1 MLGYLSVNGTL
12 TFKKSYNDGD
22 YYDLEYLAQH
32 SKSFRGNAKLKAKK
46 GKGSRVYT
54 MNRRAR
60 KRIENGTIL
69 MRHHQDKKNYTIKM
83 LTLTFAQKPKEANK
97 KVSAF
102 FNRIM
107 KDKIIQNYWWV
118 KEYHPEHF
126 ENTGEKKEHYHCLI
140 SIKRYMTK
148 IKILELWQ
156 LQAGIDTII
165 ISLDNI
171 RVTNKYKS
179 FLFQIVM
186 YVSKYST
193 KGIDKFNDRAYGMS
207 KQLSKQDNIP
217 IIYAKTID
225 NLLAFISKNADLT
238 VNEVIHYREHWNQAY
253 LTVKKAKTYFK
264 IKKEMENDKI
274 WQTFYYTD
282 TQFKLVKFREKFFTW
297 LFDLKEEE
305 FESEKTKQDDKERR
319 KKDKQLEIKIKDYN
333 LKSV

>member
-12 TFKKSYNDGD
+12 TFKKSYNDTD
-22 YYDLEYLAQH
+22 YYDLEYLFQNTKKH
-32 SKSFRGNAKLKAKK
+32 RGNPKLKAKK
-46 GKGSRVYT
+46 GKGSRTYT

-107 KDKIIQNYWWV
+107 KEKIIENYWWV
-118 KEYHPEHF
+118 KEYHPKHF
-126 ENTGEKKEHYHCLI
+126 EDTGIKKEHYHCLI

-148 IKILELWQ
+148 LKIIELWQ
-156 LQAGIDTII
+156 LQAGIDTIMVT
-165 ISLDNI
+165 LQNI
-171 RVTNKYKS
+171 KVTNKYKS

-193 KGIDKFNDRAYGMS
+193 KGIDKFSDRAYGMS
-207 KQLSKQDNIP
+207 NQLSKQDSIP

-225 NLLAFISKNADLT
+225 NLLAFISKNANLT

-264 IKKEMENDKI
+264 IKETMENDSL
-274 WQTFYYTD
+274 WQ
-282 TQFKLVKFREKFFTW
+282 W
-297 LFDLKEEE
+297 LYLDAQE
-305 FESEKTKQDDKERR
+305 FECENTKQEDKVRR

>member
-12 TFKKSYNDGD
+12 TFKKSYDDGD
-22 YYDLEYLAQH
+22 YYDLEYLFQNTKKH
-32 SKSFRGNAKLKAKK
+32 RGNAKLKAKK
-46 GKGSRVYT
+46 GKGSRTYT
-54 MNRRAR
+54 MNKRAR

-69 MRHHQDKKNYTIKM
+69 MRHYQDKENYTIKM

-107 KDKIIQNYWWV
+107 KDEIIENYWWV

-193 KGIDKFNDRAYGMS
+193 KGIDKFSNRAYGMS
-207 KQLSKQDNIP
+207 QQLSKQSTIP

-225 NLLAFISKNADLT
+225 NLLDFISKNANCT

-264 IKKEMENDKI
+264 IKENMENDSL
-274 WQTFYYTD
+274 WRWLYLDAQ
-282 TQFKLVKFREKFFTW
+282 KFEC
-297 LFDLKEEE
+297 EN
-305 FESEKTKQDDKERR
+305 TKQEEKKSVR
-319 KKDKQLEIKIKDYN
+319 KKIFNKMLEIDFKNFN
-333 LKSV
+333 LKPV